1 MHLLLLLHTSTA
13 IQHAS
18 SVLSSWRNRVM
29 QSERWHDVDKI
40 YLCRN
45 RPHLVI
51 LNSNDTYVSVPLL
64 SLGSST
70 VRSNPSQS
78 TSSHCKINRS
88 SWQNKTQISEKK
100 YEAIINHAYKRS
112 NKTQITF
119 MDKNIDLIIN
129 SKFIGSQQTHR
140 KKGYIIWI
148 PKRPLYWESYERGS
162 HLDTNY
168 GPEGLQRTTHASS
181 ERH

>member
-1 MHLLLLLHTSTA
+1 MSF
-13 IQHAS
+13 
-18 SVLSSWRNRVM
+18 R
-29 QSERWHDVDKI
+29 
-40 YLCRN
+40 
-45 RPHLVI
+45 
-51 LNSNDTYVSVPLL
+51 LL

-88 SWQNKTQISEKK
+88 SWPNKTQILEKK
-100 YEAIINHAYKRS
+100 YEAISNHAYKRS
-112 NKTQITF
+112 KETQITF

-140 KKGYIIWI
+140 KRLI
-148 PKRPLYWESYERGS
+148 SYGSPRDHCIENQERERERES
-162 HLDTNY
+162 HLATNY

-181 ERH
+181 ERHQWK